1 MARSHPPTLV
11 TLTER
16 ALRDECGVERGARLL
31 VAVSGGGDSVALLH
45 VLSKLRQRWRFAL
58 FAHGVDHGLRPEAER
73 ELDLAAALSKKEGIP
88 FSRSRVKLKPG
99 GNLMARAR
107 DARYAALEA
116 ALDKTGADLLCTA
129 HHADDRAETVLDRI
143 LRGSGPGGLSVL
155 PGRSENRARPFI
167 RARRTD
173 VRAHLERHG
182 LDFASDPSNL
192 DRRFLRVRLRLE
204 VIPLLEQLSPAVVDH
219 LCSLADQIEGPGPP
233 LLFYQFE
240 PVALSRAQANQV
252 RQLVEKRH
260 VRGMV
265 PLPGGRVVR
274 IDPILGAPTVQ
285 RSEPH
290 RPASKP
296 KSAEKNSSSPLSKR
310 RKVINSR

>member
-1 MARSHPPTLV
+1 MARSHPPSLV
-11 TLTER
+11 TLAER
-16 ALRDECGVERGARLL
+16 ALFDECKVEKGARLMI
-31 VAVSGGGDSVALLH
+31 AVSGGGDSIALLH
-45 VLSKLRQRWRFAL
+45 VLSMLQKRARFTL
-58 FAHGVDHGLRPEAER
+58 FAHGIDHGLRPEAHQ
-73 ELDLAAALSKKEGIP
+73 ELDLAASLAEKLGVP

-107 DARYAALEA
+107 DARYRALGLAMKE
-116 ALDKTGADLLCTA
+116 TGTELLCTA

-143 LRGSGPGGLSVL
+143 LRGSGPGGLAVL
-155 PGRSENRARPFI
+155 PARHEDRMRPFI

-182 LDFASDPSNL
+182 LAFATDPSNE
-192 DRRFLRVRLRLE
+192 DRRFLRVRLRHE
-204 VIPLLEQLSPAVVDH
+204 VIPLLEELSPGVVDH
-219 LCSLADQIEGPGPP
+219 LCALADQIEGPGPP
-233 LLFYQFE
+233 LLFYQWE
-240 PVALSRAQANQV
+240 PVALSRAQSSEL
-252 RQLVEKRH
+252 RRLMEKRL

-285 RSEPH
+285 DSKASTNPRSS
-290 RPASKP
+290 RG
-296 KSAEKNSSSPLSKR
+296 LSKR